1 MVRWMRKALVAP
13 GKFIEAVGFAT
24 EIAGYV
30 KKFEGLP
37 PVHVFI
43 DSFGDITT
51 LRWIVDYESLA
62 AMEQVS
68 THMTLKKWPLFGLID
83 CLFYRKKD
91 AFRGKDNLLQ
101 VQWLAFS

>member
-1 MVRWMRKALVAP
+1 MVRWMRKARVAP

-68 THMTLKKWPLFGLID
+68 TQMMSDQDYLNKVNNSGHLFLPGSVKDIVMRLIET
-83 CLFYRKKD
+83 
-91 AFRGKDNLLQ
+91 
-101 VQWLAFS
+101 

>member
-1 MVRWMRKALVAP
+1 MVRWMRKARVAP

-24 EIAGYV
+24 EISGYV

-68 THMTLKKWPLFGLID
+68 TQMMSDQDYLNKVNSSAHLFIPGSVKDVVMRLIE
-83 CLFYRKKD
+83 
-91 AFRGKDNLLQ
+91 A
-101 VQWLAFS
+101 